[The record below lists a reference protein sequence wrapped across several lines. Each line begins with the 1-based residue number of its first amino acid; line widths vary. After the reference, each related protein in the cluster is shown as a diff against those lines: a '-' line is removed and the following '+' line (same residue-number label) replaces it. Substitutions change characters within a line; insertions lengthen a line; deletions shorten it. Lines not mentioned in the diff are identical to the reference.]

1 MVKHYLNKIT
11 KITEYFSVAFQ
22 VIFSDEGLFLY
33 FKKIKSAFLFSIFL
47 SFSPGFFFGQTTDI
61 ILTSGTWT
69 APACVNS
76 INVGVWG
83 AGGGGGGESNALIAS
98 PAAGGGGGGGAYLGG
113 SSITVVPGTVYTI
126 TVGVGGS
133 GGVNG
138 SLNGQDGGSSSA
150 TFGGTTISANGGK
163 GGTGGSNGA
172 GGAGGAATAGGFS
185 GGTGRAGVNS
195 GIIIAAGYGGGGG
208 GGAGTSANGA
218 NGQAN
223 AVPGAGGTGNANG
236 SGGRGGD
243 PNFANVLFQ
252 TSGAPGEAY
261 GGGGG
266 GANSAL
272 IAVSGIAGNANGGA
286 GASGAV
292 VITYTAGGGVT
303 TMTSAS
309 TATMCSGNSINIPL
323 TATQASTFTFIA
335 ADNVNT
341 TGESLTL
348 QSVATGGSLIDNIT
362 NNSLVNQDVVYTVT
376 PTANVGGCIGTPQ
389 TVTVTVKPTPVLSST
404 LTPAAICTGTTFTY
418 NATSTSTSPT
428 FSWMRP
434 TMAGITEPG
443 TSGTGN
449 VSETLTNTTSSPINV
464 TYVYTTTSGVCIG
477 NAENVVVAVN
487 SNASITLSSGAGTN
501 NSSVCTNAVFT
512 DITYTVSG
520 GATGAS
526 ATGLPTGTTGT
537 YNAGV
542 FTISGTPSVAGVYN
556 YTVTTSGACTQAT
569 ATGTITV
576 GVSLTSAAGTDVQS
590 VCRNTAIT
598 NITYAVG
605 GVGAGATVTGL
616 PPGVTDAFAGSTV
629 TISGTPTAAGT
640 YNYTVTATGSCAP
653 EYATGTI
660 TVGLG
665 LITQGTDTQTVCKN
679 TPIADI
685 DYAIVG
691 GDTPAPTVA
700 GLPDGVSGSISA
712 PGVFTISGTPSI
724 EGYYTYS
731 VSTNGTCT
739 AQSTLTGTLTVGVGR
754 ISAPGTDTQS
764 VCKNTPIVDIVYGFA
779 GGDIPAPSISGLPD
793 GVTGSITSPGI
804 FTISGTPTVD
814 GLFTYT
820 ISTNGSCVS
829 QSSLGGEITV
839 GVGLQATGN
848 DTQSVCKDAPIL
860 DIVYTFAGGDVPAPT
875 VTGLPGGVSGAI
887 SSPGVFTI
895 SGTPSVEGT
904 FIYTVTSGGSCAS
917 PSSLSGSITVGLGLI
932 VPGTD
937 TQGVCKNSPIVDIEY
952 TIVGGDIPAPTVTGL
967 PAGVSGSI
975 TAPGIFT
982 ISGTPSVEGLYTY
995 TLTTNGTCSSQSSL
1009 SGNISVGMQLVSA
1022 PGTDTQSVCASTPII
1037 DIVYGYGGGDIPPP
1051 TIMGLPPGVTGSIT
1065 GPGVFTI
1072 TGTPTVEGTYN
1083 FLLSTNGSC
1092 ATQSSL
1098 GGRITVGI
1106 GLVIPGTDTQ
1116 SVCKNTPIIDILYR
1130 IVGGD
1135 VPPPIVTGLPAGV
1148 SGSITNAG
1156 RFTISGTPSE
1166 EGTFIYTVTTAGS
1179 CLSQSS
1185 LSGKITVGLGLVTP
1199 GTDDQSVCK
1208 NTPIVDIEYEIVGGD
1223 VPPPTVTGLPGG
1235 VSGSITAPGIFTI
1248 SGTPSVEGLFT
1259 YTVTTNG
1266 TCAEQS
1272 SLSGSIA
1279 VGMKLSSAP
1288 GTDTQSVCKST
1299 PIIDITYAF
1308 AGGDIPAPTVTG
1320 LPAGVSGSVTS
1331 PGIYTISGTPN
1342 VEGTFN
1348 YALSTNGSCASQ
1360 STLGGR
1366 ITVGLGLVVPGTDT
1380 QSVCKNAPIVDI
1392 EYRVVGGDVPPP
1404 TVTGLPDGVSG
1415 SITSA
1420 GIFTIGGT
1428 PSVEGRFIYTVT
1440 TAGTCTTQSS
1450 LSGML
1455 TVGLGLRVPGTD
1467 TQSICKNTP
1476 IIDIEYAI
1484 VGGDV
1489 PAPSVVGLPAGVS
1502 GSMTSPGIFTISG
1515 TPTVE
1520 GLFIYTVTTNGSC
1533 LSQSSLSGSLSVGMQ
1548 LTSAP
1553 GTDSQKV
1560 CKQTPITPITYAFA
1574 GGNILPPT
1582 ITGLPAGVTGS
1593 ITGSGIYTISGTPSV
1608 EGLFSYMFSTNGSC
1622 LSQSSLGGTITVGLG
1637 LKVPGT
1643 DTQSVCKNIPITDIV
1658 YTIVGGDVPPPT
1670 VTGLPVGVSGSITSA
1685 GEFTIS
1691 GTPAAEGTFIY
1702 SITTNGSCSVQ
1713 STLGGSITVGL
1724 GLITPG
1730 TNVQTVCEGTPI
1742 VDIPYAIVGGDVPP
1756 PTVTGLPGGV
1766 TGSITAP
1773 GVFTIEGTPT
1783 AQGVFVYTI
1792 TTNGSCAIQSTL
1804 TGTITVNNAPITLN
1818 PGVAN
1823 DNQKICNNTPIANIV
1838 YTIGGTGTGA
1848 TISALLPG
1856 LTTSY
1861 VGGVFTISGSPDTT
1875 SGTYTFTVTPTGAC
1889 TQGATTFTITI
1900 TSPQASFTHDIDSG
1914 GPPLPVNFTNTSI
1927 DADTYEWSFGDGDTA
1942 STFNSSHTYTT
1953 LGIQNVLLIASFNG
1967 QCPDTATS
1975 IITIYKFV
1983 VPNVFTPNGD
1993 NVNDMFIV
2001 NSTGL
2006 ESLDVEIYNRWGL
2019 KMVEW
2024 HTTGGGWD
2032 GHNAATNG
2040 ECPAGIYY
2048 YMVKAGDMDGGQYS
2062 ETGIIT
2068 LIR

>member
-1 MVKHYLNKIT
+1 MVEQYSINFT
-11 KITEYFSVAFQ
+11 KIKTDFPLTFQ
-22 VIFSDEGLFLY
+22 VNRGKEYSLFKNFRFTFLFIFSLF
-33 FKKIKSAFLFSIFL
+33 IA
-47 SFSPGFFFGQTTDI
+47 FSPTFIFGQTTDV
-61 ILTSGTWT
+61 ILISGQWT

-76 INVGVWG
+76 IDIQMWGGGG
-83 AGGGGGGESNALIAS
+83 AGGGQPSALIDGR
-98 PAAGGGGGGGAYLGG
+98 AGGGGGGGAFTGKTG
-113 SSITVVPGTVYTI
+113 VAVVAGTTYNI
-126 TVGVGGS
+126 TVGTGGT
-133 GGVNG
+133 GGTG
-138 SLNGQDGGSSSA
+138 NGQAGGTSTA
-150 TFGGTTISANGGK
+150 TFGGTTITAAGGSGGSSGSNGNGGAGGVAVAGGFAGGNGAKGVDDPLLSTAGEGGGGGGGGGTIANGGDANGST
-163 GGTGGSNGA
+163 GGTGG
-172 GGAGGAATAGGFS
+172 AAS
-185 GGTGRAGVNS
+185 GGNGGNGQNAALFGIFGNS
-195 GIIIAAGYGGGGG
+195 GSPGTTYGGGGG
-208 GGAGTSANGA
+208 GGIRGA
-218 NGQAN
+218 LLAR
-223 AVPGAGGTGNANG
+223 T
-236 SGGRGGD
+236 GGD
-243 PNFANVLFQ
+243 
-252 TSGAPGEAY
+252 GA
-261 GGGGG
+261 
-266 GANSAL
+266 
-272 IAVSGIAGNANGGA
+272 A
-286 GASGAV
+286 GAV
-292 VITYTAGGGVT
+292 KITYTVGIGP

-309 TATMCSGNSINIPL
+309 VASMCSGNSINIPL
-323 TATQASTFTFIA
+323 TADVAATFTWIA
-335 ADNVNT
+335 ADNGNT
-341 TGESLTL
+341 TGESTAL
-348 QSVATGGSLIDNIT
+348 QTTSTINDFITDNAA
-362 NNSLVNQDVVYTVT
+362 SNQDVIYTVT
-376 PTANVGGCIGTPQ
+376 PTATVGGCLGTPQ

-404 LTPAAICTGTTFTY
+404 LTPAAICSGTTFTY
-418 NATSTSTSPT
+418 TATSASSSPT
-428 FSWMRP
+428 FSWTRP
-434 TMAGITEPG
+434 TIAGITEPG
-443 TSGTGN
+443 ISGVTGN

-464 TYVYTTTSGVCIG
+464 TYVFTTTSGVCIG

-487 SNASITLSSGAGTN
+487 SDASIVLSSGAGTDN
-501 NSSVCTNAVFT
+501 KSVCTNAVFT

-520 GATGAS
+520 ATGAS
-526 ATGLPTGTTGT
+526 AAGLPTGTAGA
-537 YNAGV
+537 YNSGV
-542 FTISGTPSVAGVYN
+542 FTISGTPSVAGVYD
-556 YTVTTSGACTQAT
+556 YTVTSSGGCTQAT

-576 GVSLTSAAGTDVQS
+576 GVSLTSPVGTDVQR

-598 NITYAVG
+598 NITYAIG

-616 PPGVTDAFAGSTV
+616 PPGVTDAFSGSTV

-640 YNYTVTATGSCAP
+640 YNYTVTATGPCAP
-653 EYATGTI
+653 EYATGSI

-685 DYAIVG
+685 DYTIVG
-691 GDTPAPTVA
+691 GDAPAPTVA
-700 GLPDGVSGSISA
+700 GLPDGVSGSVSA

-739 AQSTLTGTLTVGVGR
+739 AQSTLTGNITVGVGR

-764 VCKNTPIVDIVYGFA
+764 VCKDSPILDIVYGFA
-779 GGDIPAPSISGLPD
+779 GGDVPAPSITGLPD
-793 GVTGSITSPGI
+793 GVTGSVTSPGV

-820 ISTNGSCVS
+820 ISTNGSCAT

-839 GVGLQATGN
+839 GVGLQNAGN

-860 DIVYTFAGGDVPAPT
+860 DIVYSFAGGDVPPPT
-875 VTGLPGGVSGAI
+875 VSGLPGGVSGSI

-895 SGTPSVEGT
+895 SGTPSEEGT

-917 PSSLSGSITVGLGLI
+917 PSSLSGSITVGIGLI
-932 VPGTD
+932 VPGTNN
-937 TQGVCKNSPIVDIEY
+937 QGVCKNSPIVDIDY
-952 TIVGGDIPAPTVTGL
+952 TVVGGDVPPSTVTGL
-967 PAGVSGSI
+967 PPGVSGSI

-995 TLTTNGTCSSQSSL
+995 TVTSGGSCASSSSL
-1009 SGNISVGMQLVSA
+1009 SGSISVGMQLMSA
-1022 PGTDTQSVCASTPII
+1022 PGTDTQSVCMNSPII
-1037 DIVYGYGGGDIPPP
+1037 DIVYGYGGGDVPPP
-1051 TIMGLPPGVTGSIT
+1051 TITGLPPGVSGSIT

-1072 TGTPTVEGTYN
+1072 TGIPTIEGTYD

-1092 ATQSSL
+1092 ATQSSM

-1106 GLVIPGTDTQ
+1106 GLVTAGTDTQ
-1116 SVCKNTPIIDILYR
+1116 SVCKNTPIVDIQYR

-1135 VPPPIVTGLPAGV
+1135 VPPPTVTGLPAGV
-1148 SGSITNAG
+1148 SGNITSAG

-1166 EGTFIYTVTTAGS
+1166 EGNFIYTVTTAGT
-1179 CLSQSS
+1179 CTQQSS
-1185 LSGKITVGLGLVTP
+1185 LSGKITVGIGLVTP

-1208 NTPIVDIEYEIVGGD
+1208 NTPIVDIDYEIVGGD

-1235 VSGSITAPGIFTI
+1235 VAGSITSPGIFTI

-1266 TCAEQS
+1266 TCLEQS

-1288 GTDTQSVCKST
+1288 GTDTQSVCKNT

-1308 AGGDIPAPTVTG
+1308 AGGDIPAAPAVTG
-1320 LPAGVSGSVTS
+1320 LPPGVSGSVTS
-1331 PGIYTISGTPN
+1331 PGVYTISGTPN

-1348 YALSTNGSCASQ
+1348 YSLTTNGSCVSQ

-1366 ITVGLGLVVPGTDT
+1366 ITVGLGLIVPGTDT
-1380 QSVCKNAPIVDI
+1380 QSVCKNTPIADI
-1392 EYRVVGGDVPPP
+1392 NYRVVGGDVPAP

-1415 SITSA
+1415 SITST
-1420 GIFTIGGT
+1420 GVFTIGGT

-1440 TAGTCTTQSS
+1440 TAGTCAEQSS
-1450 LSGML
+1450 LSGSI

-1489 PAPSVVGLPAGVS
+1489 PAPSVTGLPAGVS
-1502 GSMTSPGIFTISG
+1502 GSITSPGIFTISG
-1515 TPTVE
+1515 TPSVE

-1533 LSQSSLSGSLSVGMQ
+1533 LSQSSLSGSLAIGMQ

-1560 CKQTPITPITYAFA
+1560 CKQTPIIPITYAFA
-1574 GGNILPPT
+1574 GGNIAPPT
-1582 ITGLPAGVTGS
+1582 ITGLPGGVSGS
-1593 ITGSGIYTISGTPSV
+1593 ITGSGQFTISGTPTV
-1608 EGLFSYMFSTNGSC
+1608 EGLFSYVFSTNGSC
-1622 LSQSSLGGTITVGLG
+1622 ASQSSLGGTITVGLG
-1637 LKVPGT
+1637 LQVSGT

-1658 YTIVGGDVPPPT
+1658 YTIVGGDVPPPM
-1670 VTGLPVGVSGSITSA
+1670 VTGLPTGVSGSFTGA

-1691 GTPAAEGTFIY
+1691 GTPASEGTFIY
-1702 SITTNGSCSVQ
+1702 TITTTGSCAVQ

-1730 TNVQTVCEGTPI
+1730 TDVQTVCLGDPI
-1742 VDIPYAIVGGDVPP
+1742 IDIPYSIVGGDVPP
-1756 PTVTGLPGGV
+1756 PMVTGLPGGV
-1766 TGSITAP
+1766 TGSITSA

-1783 AQGVFVYTI
+1783 AEGTFIYTI
-1792 TTNGSCAIQSTL
+1792 TTNGSCATQSTL
-1804 TGTITVNNAPITLN
+1804 TGTITVNNAPISLL
-1818 PGVAN
+1818 PSIS
-1823 DNQKICNNTPIANIV
+1823 DNQKICNNTPITSIT

-1848 TISALLPG
+1848 TTSPLLPG

-1875 SGTYTFTVTPTGAC
+1875 SGTYTFTVMPTGSC
-1889 TQGATTFTITI
+1889 TQAATTFTITI
-1900 TSPQASFTHDIDSG
+1900 TSPQAAFTHDIDSG
-1914 GPPLPVNFTNTSI
+1914 GPPLPVNFTNNSI
-1927 DADTYEWSFGDGDTA
+1927 DADTYVWLFGDGDTA
-1942 STFNSSHTYTT
+1942 STFNTSHTYTT
-1953 LGIQNVLLIASFNG
+1953 LGVQNVLLIASFNG

-2048 YMVKAGDMDGGQYS
+2048 YMVKAGDIDGGQYS